1 MRAWQFKTSLLFIVC
16 VAQPQPTFAANVADF
31 IDYTLYSPRGTVD
44 LLGRL
49 FIPPQV
55 ATDPTTPRP
64 LMVYLH
70 GGGGAG
76 TDNTTQIGQT
86 PDPLVD
92 EARARGAYLYVPQ
105 VSSTW
110 ASESAVDSVM
120 TMINRAIAERNID
133 PNRLYAA
140 GYSNG
145 GGGVWNLLSRNP
157 KRFAAAFTL
166 SSIAPLASF
175 NPANLLGTAI
185 FTLHARD
192 DTNVP
197 VARTRTVVNGI
208 LAAARSSLPNYA
220 ALPADQN
227 LLVANPTFPFDRDLM
242 NAQPAGTVFHS
253 ITVPN
258 LELIYADAW
267 TGGHT
272 GLLSLFYAT
281 PLYDWIYSHSSAAPE
296 PGSAFLLFCGLFL
309 SALARQRTRPS
320 I

>member
-1 MRAWQFKTSLLFIVC
+1 MRAWQFKTLLLFVVC
-16 VAQPQPTFAANVADF
+16 FGQPQSTFAADVADF
-31 IDYTLYSPRGTVD
+31 MDYTLYSSRGTVE

-49 FIPPQV
+49 FIPPQT
-55 ATDPTTPRP
+55 AADPTTPRP

-70 GGGGAG
+70 GGGAAG
-76 TDNTTQIGQT
+76 SDNITQIVQT

-92 EARARGAYLYVPQ
+92 EARSRGAYLYVPQ

-133 PNRLYAA
+133 PDRLYAT

-157 KRFAAAFTL
+157 KRFAAAFTVN
-166 SSIAPLASF
+166 SIAPLASF

-192 DTNVP
+192 DTTVP
-197 VARTRTVVNGI
+197 IARTRTVVNGI
-208 LAAARSSLPNYA
+208 LAAAGSTLPNYA

-227 LLVANPTFPFDRDLM
+227 LLVANPAFQFDRDLM
-242 NAQPAGTVFHS
+242 NAQPTGTVFHS

-272 GLLSLFYAT
+272 GLLSLFYAP
-281 PLYDWIYSHSSAAPE
+281 PLYDWIYSHSLAAPE
-296 PGSAFLLFCGLFL
+296 PAGPFLLLCGLSL
-309 SALARQRTRPS
+309 IAVAARPTRVA

>member
-1 MRAWQFKTSLLFIVC
+1 MRSRRFEILLVFVLS
-16 VAQPQPTFAANVADF
+16 VLAGSQSTFAANVADF
-31 IDYTLYSPRGTVD
+31 IDYTLYSPRGPVE

-49 FIPPQV
+49 FIPPQA

-76 TDNTTQIGQT
+76 TDNITQIAQT

-120 TMINRAIAERNID
+120 TMINRAIAERNVD

-157 KRFAAAFTL
+157 KHFAAAFTM
-166 SSIAPLASF
+166 SSIAPLATF

-185 FTLHARD
+185 FTSHARD
-192 DTNVP
+192 DTSVSI
-197 VARTRTVVNGI
+197 ARTRTVVDGI
-208 LAAARSSLPNYA
+208 LVAAGSTLPNYA

-227 LLVANPTFPFDRDLM
+227 LLVANPRFQFHSDLM
-242 NAQPAGTVFHS
+242 NAQPAGTVLHS
-253 ITVPN
+253 ITAPN
-258 LELIYADAW
+258 LDLIYADSY

-272 GLLSLFYAT
+272 GLLGLFYA
-281 PLYDWIYSHSSAAPE
+281 PPVYDWIYSHSLAVPE
-296 PGSAFLLFCGLFL
+296 PGSSFLAIGGLIVMGWL
-309 SALARQRTRPS
+309 RRRRLA
-320 I
+320 